1 MNIPITSLTINLR
14 HMKIIYLSL
23 LTMFFFG
30 CISQPK
36 TELDSLTI
44 PILDISK
51 EYPEVKVDIHE
62 LGKVEYIPLETT
74 DESVMATGWHNC
86 ISDKYIIMK
95 DLSRVHL
102 FNREGK
108 HLYSFE
114 HSGQGPKEYHY
125 ISELYTDF
133 ENKEIYIADPKKIQ
147 VYSFSGEWIRTLGNI
162 PKGINIRFTFNADKQ
177 YLITNNVFHDYFN
190 VENLPLDLTP
200 YYLIDKLTGEFIPLP
215 LIVKDRISRVVYKGI
230 KDISKNIAEP
240 IIEKIPIE
248 PMLANG
254 SDILIADFG
263 LDTLYSYK
271 NNRLI
276 PIAVKYP
283 SVHDSTP
290 PVVIAPTHYT
300 DQFLI
305 FQPIEMK
312 YDSKYVLQPMAD
324 APFIMWN
331 RKSNSLHRIKL
342 YDSNRPEKN
351 IKWDMK
357 RVQFENPN
365 HIRIIYTAE
374 KLCEDYENG
383 KLKGELKEVAS
394 RLTEEDNYVVAI
406 CKLED

>member
-1 MNIPITSLTINLR
+1 MMKNNI
-14 HMKIIYLSL
+14 LSL
-23 LTMFFFG
+23 CLMLALSACT
-30 CISQPK
+30 SQPK
-36 TELDSLTI
+36 PQKDSTL

-51 EYPEVKVDIHE
+51 EYPEIELDIHE
-62 LGKVEYIPLETT
+62 IADVEYIPLETT

-108 HLYSFE
+108 HLFSFE

-200 YYLIDKLTGEFIPLP
+200 YYLIDKQTGEFIPLP

-357 RVQFENPN
+357 RVQFENSN
-365 HIRIIYTAE
+365 HIRIIYNAE

-406 CKLED
+406 CKLEDNLLLTN

>member
-1 MNIPITSLTINLR
+1 MMKNNILFLCL
-14 HMKIIYLSL
+14 MLALSAC
-23 LTMFFFG
+23 T
-30 CISQPK
+30 SQPK
-36 TELDSLTI
+36 PQKDSTL

-51 EYPEVKVDIHE
+51 EYPEIELDIHE
-62 LGKVEYIPLETT
+62 IADVEYIPLETT

-108 HLYSFE
+108 HLFSFE

-200 YYLIDKLTGEFIPLP
+200 YYLIDKQTGEYIPLP

-283 SVHDSTP
+283 SVHERPRS
-290 PVVIAPTHYT
+290 
-300 DQFLI
+300 LI
-305 FQPIEMK
+305 DTSVWQP
-312 YDSKYVLQPMAD
+312 Y
-324 APFIMWN
+324 
-331 RKSNSLHRIKL
+331 
-342 YDSNRPEKN
+342 
-351 IKWDMK
+351 
-357 RVQFENPN
+357 
-365 HIRIIYTAE
+365 AE
-374 KLCEDYENG
+374 ACGQNN
-383 KLKGELKEVAS
+383 A
-394 RLTEEDNYVVAI
+394 
-406 CKLED
+406 

>member
-1 MNIPITSLTINLR
+1 MNSPITSLTINLR

-51 EYPEVKVDIHE
+51 EYPEIELDIHE
-62 LGKVEYIPLETT
+62 IADVEYIPLETT

-108 HLYSFE
+108 HLFSFE

-200 YYLIDKLTGEFIPLP
+200 YYLIDKQTGEYIPLP

-271 NNRLI
+271 KI
-276 PIAVKYP
+276 
-283 SVHDSTP
+283 D
-290 PVVIAPTHYT
+290 
-300 DQFLI
+300 
-305 FQPIEMK
+305 
-312 YDSKYVLQPMAD
+312 
-324 APFIMWN
+324 
-331 RKSNSLHRIKL
+331 
-342 YDSNRPEKN
+342 
-351 IKWDMK
+351 
-357 RVQFENPN
+357 
-365 HIRIIYTAE
+365 
-374 KLCEDYENG
+374 
-383 KLKGELKEVAS
+383 
-394 RLTEEDNYVVAI
+394 
-406 CKLED
+406 